1 MNTQHL
7 PSAIKFVAFSSASLV
22 LAGCAMLGWPSGP
35 QATAVI
41 SPSSSAAAASMN
53 PQGTVR
59 FVQVADGVMVSGR
72 ITGLRAGKEHG
83 FHVHE
88 AADCAGDAM
97 GTKGHFNPDGSPH
110 GKLNS
115 GSHHAGDL
123 PVLVADANGVADF
136 SAKVSK
142 LTVAP
147 GPSSV
152 VGRGLIVHRD
162 PDDYTTQP
170 TGNAGPRPGC
180 GVIRAD

>member
-1 MNTQHL
+1 MNAPTI
-7 PSAIKFVAFSSASLV
+7 PRSAILSFGLLLTS
-22 LAGCAMLGWPSGP
+22 GCTLLGTAPGP
-35 QATAVI
+35 QASAVI
-41 SPSSSAAAASMN
+41 SPTSSAAPAAMH

-59 FVQVADGVMVSGR
+59 FVQLSDGVMVSGR
-72 ITGLRAGKEHG
+72 ITGLRPGMAHG

-88 AADCAGDAM
+88 AADCSADGM

-110 GKLNS
+110 GKHS
-115 GSHHAGDL
+115 TGSHHAGDL
-123 PVLVADANGVADF
+123 PALVADAKGVAEVHV
-136 SAKVSK
+136 KVSK

-147 GPSSV
+147 GPNSV
-152 VGRGLIVHRD
+152 IGRGLIVHRD

>member
-1 MNTQHL
+1 MNIMH
-7 PSAIKFVAFSSASLV
+7 SSSFVKFAIISSSL
-22 LAGCAMLGWPSGP
+22 LSFAGCAMLGLSSGP

-41 SPSSSAAAASMN
+41 SPSSSAAASSMN

-59 FVQVADGVMVSGR
+59 FVQVSDGVMVSGR
-72 ITGLRAGKEHG
+72 ITGLRPGKEHG

-88 AADCAGDAM
+88 AADCSGDAM

-123 PVLVADANGVADF
+123 PALVADANGVADF
-136 SAKVSK
+136 NAKVAK
-142 LTVAP
+142 LTVVP

-162 PDDYTTQP
+162 PDDYTAQP

-180 GVIRAD
+180 GVIRAN